1 MSNREMDRI
10 LRERLEHF
18 EQEAPMHVW
27 ERIAAAR
34 AEGKRPAS
42 PWLWWSGGFGVL
54 ALTAAVALW
63 LLLGQTSWTP
73 GAPEQ
78 PANQGQ
84 AIDNPMTD
92 DCPTAT
98 ASAPQVKMESPQVFQ
113 KQKQKQETQVSKA
126 AFIPEIPAGSE
137 MVEAEVESGSTLVQ
151 YVSSFEGLKSGE
163 PGIIDWK
170 YGRNQAFPE
179 ISCNAFGKELW
190 KLNLYVEAVGSPE
203 YVFRSLGSK
212 SQEFADYAGSRDK
225 MEEVRGGFT
234 TGVRLSAVTNF
245 GVSVRTGIQYG
256 QINEVLNYR
265 DPNDFRMIVTNVYD
279 QLGNIIGTDTTF
291 QAGTHRVVSYNRYRM
306 LDVPLMAG
314 YEFQFPRF
322 SMAVHGGV
330 YFNLLFAQKGK
341 ILGPDGEPVGV
352 TSGTPNAFP
361 AFKDELGMSLAG
373 SIGFNYRLTPDIQFI
388 VEPQF
393 RIILDPV
400 TRAAYPLK
408 QDYFLTGVTMGVRK
422 NL

>member
-1 MSNREMDRI
+1 M
-10 LRERLEHF
+10 
-18 EQEAPMHVW
+18 
-27 ERIAAAR
+27 
-34 AEGKRPAS
+34 
-42 PWLWWSGGFGVL
+42 
-54 ALTAAVALW
+54 
-63 LLLGQTSWTP
+63 
-73 GAPEQ
+73 
-78 PANQGQ
+78 
-84 AIDNPMTD
+84 
-92 DCPTAT
+92 
-98 ASAPQVKMESPQVFQ
+98 
-113 KQKQKQETQVSKA
+113 
-126 AFIPEIPAGSE
+126 
-137 MVEAEVESGSTLVQ
+137 
-151 YVSSFEGLKSGE
+151 
-163 PGIIDWK
+163 
-170 YGRNQAFPE
+170 
-179 ISCNAFGKELW
+179 W
-190 KLNLYVEAVGSPE
+190 KLNLYLEAVGSPE

-400 TRAAYPLK
+400 TRSAYPLK

-422 NL
+422 SL